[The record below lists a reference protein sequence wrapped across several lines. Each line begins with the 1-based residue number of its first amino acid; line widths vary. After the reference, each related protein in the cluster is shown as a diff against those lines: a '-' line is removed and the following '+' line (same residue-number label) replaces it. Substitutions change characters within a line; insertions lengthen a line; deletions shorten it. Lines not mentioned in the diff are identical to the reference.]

1 MKRDAARLL
10 ADAFAARCG
19 EWSRRA
25 GADAAAQALAARAA
39 FAVSLATSAGHV
51 CAHLDALGSE
61 GEASDAATLRDRLLA
76 SGVVG
81 TPSAPGTRPL
91 IVDDDGRLYLHRYYD
106 YERRLAQRLRRCG
119 PAQVADP
126 ATLKARLDALF
137 TANAARLGGRVD
149 WQKLAAANALL
160 GHLTVISGGPG
171 TGKTTTVVNLLACL
185 LEQQPAARI
194 ALAAPTGK
202 AAARLIE
209 AIGQRAAGLPAE
221 LRDRLPQEAHTVHRL
236 LGATAEAGRFRH
248 DAEHPLALDALIVDE
263 ASMLDLALATKLFE
277 AVPPSARIV
286 LLGDKDQ
293 LSAVESGAVFA
304 ELSADP
310 ALGETRAAQ
319 LAELCGGDGAAL
331 RTLPAAA
338 AGGLADSVI
347 WFRDNFRFAAD
358 SGIGRLAADINGGR
372 AAEAA
377 EWLAAGAESAVRWLA
392 DGGEAPAEASV
403 AAIDDGYAAYREAVR
418 RHAGGGNDHA
428 AVIAAFDRFRVLCAV
443 RSGAR
448 GVEAMNRLI
457 ARHFRHALAHPLD
470 AGPRHDEAEW
480 YPGRPVMVLQN
491 DYALRLANGDIG
503 IALPAADGR
512 LLVCFPDRERGVR
525 AIAPARMPAHETAFA
540 MTVHKSQGS
549 EFDEVLLML
558 PAEANRVLTRE
569 LLYTAVTRARHR
581 VFLVGAAE
589 VLGGAI
595 AARTRRHSG
604 LLARLA
610 ESATA

>member
-1 MKRDAARLL
+1 VKRDAARLL

-25 GADAAAQALAARAA
+25 GADAATQALAARAA
-39 FAVSLATSAGHV
+39 FEVSLATSAGHV
-51 CAHLDALGSE
+51 CAHLDALGSA

-76 SGVVG
+76 SGIVG
-81 TPSAPGTRPL
+81 TPAAPGTLPL
-91 IVDDDGRLYLHRYYD
+91 ILDADGRLYLHRYYD
-106 YERRLAQRLRRCG
+106 YERRLAHRLHRCG
-119 PAQVADP
+119 PAPVADP
-126 ATLKARLDALF
+126 AALKTRLEALF
-137 TANAARLGGRVD
+137 AANAARLGGRVD

-160 GHLTVISGGPG
+160 GRLTVISGGPG
-171 TGKTTTVVNLLACL
+171 TGKTTTVVALLACL
-185 LEQQPAARI
+185 LEQQPDARV

-209 AIGQRAAGLPAE
+209 AIGQRAAGLPDE
-221 LRDRLPQEAHTVHRL
+221 LRARLPQQAHTVHRL

-248 DAEHPLALDALIVDE
+248 DAAHPLALDALIVDE
-263 ASMLDLALATKLFE
+263 ASMLDLALATRLFE

-310 ALGETRAAQ
+310 ARGAARAAQ
-319 LAELCGGDGAAL
+319 LAALCSLDVTQLPAP
-331 RTLPAAA
+331 PAAA

-372 AAEAA
+372 AAAA
-377 EWLAAGAESAVRWLA
+377 VEWLAAGAETAVRWLA
-392 DGGEAPAEASV
+392 DGSEAPEEASV
-403 AAIDDGYAAYREAVR
+403 TAIDDGYATYRDAVR
-418 RHAGGGNDHA
+418 RHAAGDDDRA
-428 AVIAAFDRFRVLCAV
+428 AVIAAFDRFRVLCAM

-448 GVEAMNRLI
+448 GVEAVNRLI
-457 ARHFRHALAHPLD
+457 ARRFRRALAHPQD

-480 YPGRPVMVLQN
+480 YQGRPVMVLQN

-503 IALPAADGR
+503 IALPHADGR
-512 LLVCFPDRERGVR
+512 LMVCFPDRERGVR
-525 AIAPARMPAHETAFA
+525 EVAPARMPAHETAFA

-558 PAEANRVLTRE
+558 PAEGNRVLTRE
-569 LLYTAVTRARHR
+569 LLYTAVTRARSR
-581 VFLVGAAE
+581 VGVVGAAE
-589 VLGGAI
+589 VLGFAI

-610 ESATA
+610 EINGA